1 MSCCLDQLGIDTWST
16 YCDYLPSLHCSKL
29 WSSHR
34 GLEKLFN
41 TNYVFICM
49 VNLFFVLI
57 HTTMDQLASGMKF

>member
-41 TNYVFICM
+41 TKCSYAWLTF
-49 VNLFFVLI
+49 FFVLI
-57 HTTMDQLASGMKF
+57 HTTMDQLESGMKF